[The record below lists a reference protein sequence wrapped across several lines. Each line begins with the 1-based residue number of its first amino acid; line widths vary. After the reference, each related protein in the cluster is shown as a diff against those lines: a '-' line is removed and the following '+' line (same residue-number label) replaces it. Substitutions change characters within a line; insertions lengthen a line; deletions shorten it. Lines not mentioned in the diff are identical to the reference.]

1 MALTPEDILAKRFQ
15 VTKFREGYDQDEVD
29 DYLDEVVVE
38 LRRILG
44 DNEELRLRSSL
55 PQESTPQVT
64 PFPTAVDPAAPEG
77 TDASRSIIE
86 LAQKLHADHV
96 QEGRIKREQIVSE
109 AQKQAARI
117 VRDAEAQARE
127 VFNQLELDRRQVAES
142 IQDLKRFEAEYRAK
156 LRDYIQGQLESIL
169 TEEAYLNIDEE
180 VAAPTQPKVSYEYYQ
195 REPMPLGQTQE
206 ADSRTY
212 GYTGYEEAQGEKP
225 AEGEENRY

>member
-38 LRRILG
+38 LRRVLG
-44 DNEELRLRSSL
+44 ENEELRLRSSL
-55 PQESTPQVT
+55 PQESAPQVT

-96 QEGRIKREQIVSE
+96 QEGRIKREQIVRE
-109 AQKQAARI
+109 AQQQAARI

-127 VFNQLELDRRQVAES
+127 VFNQLELDRRSVEES

-156 LRDYIQGQLESIL
+156 LRDYIQSQLESIL
-169 TEEAYLNIDEE
+169 TEEAYLKIDEE
-180 VAAPTQPKVSYEYYQ
+180 VPAPAQADVSYDYYQ
-195 REPMPLGQTQE
+195 RDPQPLGQSGE
-206 ADSRTY
+206 SEMRTY
-212 GYTGYEEAQGEKP
+212 SFSYEETQAQKP
-225 AEGEENRY
+225 AESEDNRY

>member
-29 DYLDEVVVE
+29 DYLDEVVIE

-44 DNEELRLRSSL
+44 ENEELKLRSSL
-55 PQESTPQVT
+55 PQDSAPAVT

-127 VFNQLELDRRQVAES
+127 VFNQLELDRRQVEES

-156 LRDYIQGQLESIL
+156 LRDYIQAQLESIL

-180 VAAPTQPKVSYEYYQ
+180 VAAPTQTDVSYDYYQ
-195 REPMPLGQTQE
+195 REPMPLGQTLE
-206 ADSRTY
+206 TEVR
-212 GYTGYEEAQGEKP
+212 GYRYSSYEETQGEQP
-225 AEGEENRY
+225 AEGEEKRY

>member
-38 LRRILG
+38 LRRVLG
-44 DNEELRLRSSL
+44 ENEELRLRSSL
-55 PQESTPQVT
+55 PQEAAPQVT

-96 QEGRIKREQIVSE
+96 QEGRIKREQIVRE
-109 AQKQAARI
+109 AQQQAARI

-127 VFNQLELDRRQVAES
+127 VFNQLELDRRSVEES

-156 LRDYIQGQLESIL
+156 LRDYIQSQLESIL
-169 TEEAYLNIDEE
+169 TEEAYLKIDEE
-180 VAAPTQPKVSYEYYQ
+180 VPAPTQAEVSYDYYQ
-195 REPMPLGQTQE
+195 REPQPLGQTE
-206 ADSRTY
+206 TEIRSY
-212 GYTGYEEAQGEKP
+212 SYSYEETQAEKT
-225 AEGEENRY
+225 AESEDNRY